1 MSNKFHDI
9 FAYFHKVFYTSFSQL
24 VASQDKRREGENGTK
39 KKADKRTSRQT
50 KRDPHQPQHAAE
62 APKIYIKPEL
72 HTTNCLGAK
81 RLKLIK
87 N

>member
-1 MSNKFHDI
+1 M
-9 FAYFHKVFYTSFSQL
+9 FYTSFSQL
-24 VASQDKRREGENGTK
+24 VASQAKSERDRDMGTK
-39 KKADKRTSRQT
+39 KKADKRISRYT

-72 HTTNCLGAK
+72 HTTNCLGVK